1 MQVLDNTYKERLGYA
16 RGSLWAPFHAVG
28 MVARIQGDVPTE
40 RLQAAL
46 HKLQML
52 YPPLACRIQLDEDGS
67 AGLTSEGVEACPLEV
82 HPMVASDDWAKLFLE
97 QERIPFAFDRGPIG
111 RFFLLRGKDTSDLM
125 AIAPHVI
132 CDGYAMSHVITDA
145 VALINDPQRTVVPPT
160 PSPAINWQAA
170 SHSPFD
176 HLLLRGAIQVI
187 NCLWPSKL
195 RSMDQESYEQVHHIY
210 WSDRRN
216 SLLAFELSPAET
228 ADLLARCRQRG
239 VTVNSALVAAFLQA
253 LADARSNGQPP
264 ICDIT
269 VAVNIR
275 NRLIQPP
282 GRVLVICASNLNL
295 TICPGA
301 AASLWEL
308 THRVHNR
315 IHRFLNDRSRPLW
328 PLALGEFKPAITDRM
343 LAALST
349 GRLEKKLGWLA
360 RFVKI
365 GGMHPNLDVS
375 NIGRLDLPE
384 MDGPFRL
391 QTILPLPPLA
401 PGGGLAL
408 NVLTVN
414 NQMNV
419 IVKYRL
425 DQLDGNQAST
435 IRDMALSYLAVNA

>member
-1 MQVLDNTYKERLGYA
+1 MQVLDKPYKERIGYA

-28 MVARIQGDVPTE
+28 MVARIQGDVPPE

-46 HKLQML
+46 RKLQVL
-52 YPPLACRIQLDEDGS
+52 YPPLACRIQLNEDGS
-67 AGLTSEGVEACPLEV
+67 ACLTSEGVEECRLWV
-82 HPMVASDDWAKLFLE
+82 RPMTSYDDWAKLFLE
-97 QERIPFAFDRGPIG
+97 QEQIPFTFDRGPIG
-111 RFFLLRGKDTSDLM
+111 RFFLLRGGAYSDLM
-125 AIAPHVI
+125 ALAPHVI

-145 VALINDPQRTVVPPT
+145 VALLNDPQRTVVPPT

-176 HLLLRGAIQVI
+176 HLLLRGAILVI
-187 NCLWPSKL
+187 NRLWPKKL
-195 RSMDQESYEQVHHIY
+195 GSMDQENYEDVHQLY
-210 WSDRRN
+210 WSERQN
-216 SLLAFELSPAET
+216 NLLAFELSPAET
-228 ADLLARCRQRG
+228 ADLLDRCRQRG
-239 VTVNSALVAAFLQA
+239 VTINSALVAAFLQA
-253 LADARSNGQPP
+253 LAEVRSDGQPP

-282 GRVLVICASNLNL
+282 GRVLCICASNLNL

-301 AASLWEL
+301 AASIWEL
-308 THRVHNR
+308 THQVHKR
-315 IHRFLNDRSRPLW
+315 IYRYLNDRVRPLW
-328 PLALGEFKPAITDRM
+328 PLALGELKPAITDRM

-349 GRLEKKLGWLA
+349 GRLEEKLGLLA
-360 RFVKI
+360 RFLKI

-384 MDGPFRL
+384 MDGLFRL

-414 NQMNV
+414 DQMNV
-419 IVKYRL
+419 ILKYRL
-425 DQLDGNQAST
+425 DQLDGKQVST
-435 IRDMALSYLAVNA
+435 IRDLALSYLSAT

>member
-1 MQVLDNTYKERLGYA
+1 
-16 RGSLWAPFHAVG
+16 
-28 MVARIQGDVPTE
+28 MVARIHGDVPPK

-46 HKLQML
+46 RKVQML

-82 HPMVASDDWAKLFLE
+82 YPMAASDDWAKLFLE

-111 RFFLLRGKDTSDLM
+111 RFFLLRGQHTSDLM

-132 CDGYAMSHVITDA
+132 CDGYAMTHVITDTI
-145 VALINDPQRTVVPPT
+145 ALLNNPEQTVVPAL
-160 PSPAINWQAA
+160 PSPAITWRSA
-170 SHSPFD
+170 SHSPAD
-176 HLLLRGAIQVI
+176 HLLIRGAIQAI
-187 NCLWPSKL
+187 NRLWPKKWGGL
-195 RSMDQESYEQVHHIY
+195 DQKSYEQVHQVY
-210 WSDRRN
+210 WAARQN
-216 SLLAFELSPAET
+216 NLLAFELPPAET
-228 ADLLARCRQRG
+228 AGLLTRCRQRG
-239 VTVNSALVAAFLQA
+239 VTVNSALVAAFLLA

-275 NRLIQPP
+275 NRLVQPP
-282 GRVLVICASNLNL
+282 GRVLVICASNFNL

-301 AASLWEL
+301 AASVWEL

-328 PLALGEFKPAITDRM
+328 PLALGELKPTIADRM

-349 GRLEKKLGWLA
+349 GRLEKKLGLLA
-360 RFVKI
+360 RLVKI

-384 MDGPFRL
+384 VDGPFRL

-419 IVKYRL
+419 ILKYRL
-425 DQLDGNQAST
+425 DQLDSRQVST
-435 IRDMALSYLAVNA
+435 LRDLALSYLSVNA